1 MANSFLSK
9 NEFLHCRH
17 LNLLCNLAESSY
29 SKIRRQA
36 LEILRNLAFNT
47 DNRTALLSSADFLR
61 VVCAVLDKNELGDE
75 QLLIAVAI
83 WKLVGNN
90 AKGKNT
96 IKNSPIM
103 SKLNGLKDKLN
114 RYLTNNHFKSNYHQN
129 GSINENH
136 SGDETIEE
144 LEMALK
150 CALDILQK

>member
-1 MANSFLSK
+1 M
-9 NEFLHCRH
+9 
-17 LNLLCNLAESSY
+17 NLLCNLAESAY

-36 LEILRNLAFNT
+36 LEILRNLAFNP
-47 DNRTALLSSADFLR
+47 DNRAALLSSSDFLR
-61 VVCAVLDKNELGDE
+61 VVCSVLEKNELGDE

-83 WKLVGNN
+83 WKLVANN

-103 SKLNGLKDKLN
+103 GKLNGLKEKLDRHRTDN
-114 RYLTNNHFKSNYHQN
+114 QYRSNYRHQN
-129 GSINENH
+129 EHQSNDNH

-144 LEMALK
+144 LETAVK